1 MGTAA
6 LGTAALGTADRG
18 RWGGG
23 YVTDVP
29 YIPGYYRHQSP
40 LHLNLACLMG
50 GVAGLDLGPGRPLA
64 YLELGCGHG
73 FGALALA
80 VCNPAWQILGVDFNP
95 AHIAAARAL
104 AAAAQI
110 GNARFIEADLATL
123 AADPA
128 ASEIPEVDVASLHG
142 LWSWVGDRV
151 RTGIVRLLARKIRPG
166 GIVHLSYNALPAW
179 QGALGMQRLV
189 HAAGERVAGSSER
202 QAEAGFEI
210 VRALVAAEARH
221 LRGNA
226 FVDSLIEH
234 ARHCQA
240 SYLAHEY
247 MNAAWRPCFHADV
260 VAALAEAKLDWVA
273 SAHLL
278 ENFSALM
285 LSEAVRA
292 VSARFDDP
300 ALRELVKDMC
310 LPRGLRQDV
319 FVRGRR
325 RLAPGERDASLG
337 EVVLGLMCPEA
348 EFGWDFEVPSG
359 RAALERRFFGPIV
372 AALAQG
378 PRPVRELLA
387 LPELPRHDNPSELVG
402 MLVGTD
408 QALPLLASPGPLDKR
423 VGRFNRLAADRL
435 VRPENLN
442 SGSALAASGTGAP
455 VPCTMLDLFVA
466 AHLEDGQPPDPAAW
480 AALLGS
486 GQPEEEQ
493 QRLAAFIGRLIAV
506 RAPLWRRLGALA

>member
-1 MGTAA
+1 MT
-6 LGTAALGTADRG
+6 TDTG

-40 LHLNLACLMG
+40 LHLNLACLIG
-50 GVAGLDLGPGRPLA
+50 GVAGLDLGPGRPLS

-80 VCNPAWQILGVDFNP
+80 VCNPDWQIVGVDFNP

-110 GNARFIEADLATL
+110 GNARFVEADLAAF
-123 AADPA
+123 AADPL
-128 ASEIPEVDVASLHG
+128 SGDIPAVDVASLHG
-142 LWSWVGDRV
+142 LWSWVTDAV
-151 RTGIVRLLARKIRPG
+151 RAGIVRLLARKIRPG
-166 GIVHLSYNALPAW
+166 GIVHLSYNALPNW
-179 QGALGMQRLV
+179 QGALGMQRMV
-189 HAAGERVAGSSER
+189 RAVGERVAGSSER
-202 QAEAGFEI
+202 QVEAGFEI
-210 VRALVAAEARH
+210 VRALTAAEARH
-221 LRGNA
+221 LRGDP
-226 FVDSLIEH
+226 FVGSLIEH
-234 ARHCQA
+234 AQHCQTA
-240 SYLAHEY
+240 YLAHEY
-247 MNAAWRPCFHADV
+247 MSEAWRPCFHADV
-260 VAALAEAKLDWVA
+260 AAALAEAKFGWVA

-285 LSEAVRA
+285 LSDEVRA

-300 ALRELVKDMC
+300 VTRELIKDMC

-319 FVRGRR
+319 FVRGPR
-325 RLAPGERDASLG
+325 RLAPAERDAILG
-337 EVVLGLMCPEA
+337 EVVLGLMCSEA
-348 EFGWDFEVPSG
+348 QFSWDFEVPSG

-378 PRPVRELLA
+378 PLPVRELLA

-408 QALPLLASPGPLDKR
+408 QALPLLAPPSDPDAR
-423 VGRFNRLAADRL
+423 IGRFNRLAAKQL
-435 VRPENLN
+435 VHSGNLN
-442 SGSALAASGTGAP
+442 NGSALAASGTGAP

-466 AHLEDGQPPDPAAW
+466 ARLDEKQSPDPASW
-480 AALLGS
+480 AAALGA
-486 GQPEEEQ
+486 GQPEAEQ
-493 QRLAAFIGRLIAV
+493 QRLHAFIDCLIAE
-506 RAPLWRRLGALA
+506 RAPLWHRLGAVAGLPRMAG